1 MPGTGVRV
9 EDYGWAELGELVT
22 SFGYGVLSA
31 LVPFVN
37 AEGYVVISSVS
48 SIGRAVPV
56 IAGVALGQTL
66 GKVLLFL
73 GVRRGRQFPFVRRER
88 ARFRRGT
95 AGPGRRRL
103 SQAIAFL
110 LRLVGEKRWGLPI
123 VLLAAV
129 VGFPPLYAVALL
141 AGATRMRVGWF
152 AALVLIGRTA
162 RFVLVARGVAVF
174 HPH

>member
-1 MPGTGVRV
+1 M
-9 EDYGWAELGELVT
+9 T

-31 LVPFVN
+31 IVPLAN
-37 AEGYVVISSVS
+37 AESYVVVSGIS
-48 SIGRAVPV
+48 SIGRAAPV
-56 IAGVALGQTL
+56 VAGVALGQTL

-73 GVRRGRQFPFVRRER
+73 GVRRGKQFPFVRREK

-95 AGPGRRRL
+95 AGPRRRRL
-103 SQAIAFL
+103 SEAIATL

-129 VGFPPLYAVALL
+129 AGVPPLYAVALL
-141 AGATRMRVGWF
+141 AGATRMRLGWF
-152 AALVLIGRTA
+152 AAAVLVGRTA
-162 RFVLVARGVAVF
+162 RFVLVARGVAVL

>member
-1 MPGTGVRV
+1 MRV

-31 LVPFVN
+31 LVPLAN
-37 AEGYVVISSVS
+37 AESYVVVSGMS
-48 SIGRAVPV
+48 SIGRAVPIV
-56 IAGVALGQTL
+56 AGVALGQTL

-73 GVRRGRQFPFVRRER
+73 GVRRGKQFPFVRRER

-95 AGPGRRRL
+95 AGPARRKL
-103 SQAIAFL
+103 GEVVTAL

-129 VGFPPLYAVALL
+129 IGLPPLYAVALL
-141 AGATRMRVGWF
+141 AGATRMRLGWF
-152 AALVLIGRTA
+152 AAVVLVGRTV
-162 RFVLVARGVAVF
+162 RFVLVARGVAVL

>member
-1 MPGTGVRV
+1 MD
-9 EDYGWAELGELVT
+9 DYGWAELGELVT

-37 AEGYVVISSVS
+37 AESYVVVSGMS
-48 SIGRAVPV
+48 SIGRAVPIV
-56 IAGVALGQTL
+56 AGVALGQTL

-73 GVRRGRQFPFVRRER
+73 GVRRGKQFPFVRRER
-88 ARFRRGT
+88 KRFQRGT
-95 AGPGRRRL
+95 AGPARRRL

-129 VGFPPLYAVALL
+129 IGLPPLYAVALL
-141 AGATRMRVGWF
+141 AGATRMKIGWF
-152 AALVLIGRTA
+152 TAAVLVGRTA

-174 HPH
+174 HPQ

>member
-1 MPGTGVRV
+1 VA
-9 EDYGWAELGELVT
+9 DYGWAELGELLT

-37 AEGYVVISSVS
+37 AESYVVVSGIS

-56 IAGVALGQTL
+56 VAGVALGQTL

-73 GVRRGRQFPFVRRER
+73 GVRRGKQFPFVRRER
-88 ARFRRGT
+88 ARFSRGT
-95 AGPGRRRL
+95 AGPARRRF
-103 SQAIAFL
+103 SQAIATL

-129 VGFPPLYAVALL
+129 TGLPPLYAVALL
-141 AGATRMRVGWF
+141 AGATRMRIGWF
-152 AALVLIGRTA
+152 TVAVLVGRTA
-162 RFVLVARGVAVF
+162 RFVLVARGVAVL

>member
-1 MPGTGVRV
+1 MGG
-9 EDYGWAELGELVT
+9 YGWAELGELVT

-31 LVPFVN
+31 LVPLVN
-37 AEGYVVISSVS
+37 AESYVVLSGLS

-56 IAGVALGQTL
+56 VLGVALGQTL

-73 GVRRGRQFPFVRRER
+73 GVRRGKQFPFIRRER

-95 AGPGRRRL
+95 AGPARRKL
-103 SQAIAFL
+103 SRAIAWL

-129 VGFPPLYAVALL
+129 TGLPPLYAVALL
-141 AGATRMRVGWF
+141 AGATKMRIGWF
-152 AALVLIGRTA
+152 TVAVLVGRVA
-162 RFVLVARGVAVF
+162 RFVLVARGVAVL
-174 HPH
+174 HPQ

>member
-1 MPGTGVRV
+1 MQ
-9 EDYGWAELGELVT
+9 DYGWAELVELVT

-37 AEGYVVISSVS
+37 AESYVVVSGIS

-56 IAGVALGQTL
+56 VAGVALGQTL

-73 GVRRGRQFPFVRRER
+73 GVRRGKQFPFVRRER
-88 ARFRRGT
+88 AKASTRPVNSVRRKFRRAVAT
-95 AGPGRRRL
+95 
-103 SQAIAFL
+103 L

-129 VGFPPLYAVALL
+129 VGIPPLYAVALL
-141 AGATRMRVGWF
+141 AGATKMRALWFGLVVLVGR
-152 AALVLIGRTA
+152 VT
-162 RFVLVARGVAVF
+162 RFVLVALGLNGLQAWLF
-174 HPH
+174 

>member
-1 MPGTGVRV
+1 VRV
-9 EDYGWAELGELVT
+9 GDYGWAELGELVT

-37 AEGYVVISSVS
+37 AESYVVVSGIS

-56 IAGVALGQTL
+56 VVGVALGQTL
-66 GKVLLFL
+66 GKLLLFL
-73 GVRRGRQFPFVRRER
+73 GVRRGKQFPFVRREK

-95 AGPGRRRL
+95 AGPARRRF
-103 SQAIAFL
+103 SQAVAAL

-129 VGFPPLYAVALL
+129 VGLPPLYAVALL

-152 AALVLIGRTA
+152 VAAVLVGRTV
-162 RFVLVARGVAVF
+162 RFVLVARGVAIF
-174 HPH
+174 HPHP

>member
-1 MPGTGVRV
+1 MPGPGVHV
-9 EDYGWAELGELVT
+9 EDYDWAELGELVT

-37 AEGYVVISSVS
+37 AESYVVVSGLS

-56 IAGVALGQTL
+56 VVGVALGQTL

-73 GVRRGRQFPFVRRER
+73 GVRRGKQFPFIRREG

-95 AGPGRRRL
+95 AGPARRKL
-103 SQAIAFL
+103 SEAVAFL

-123 VLLAAV
+123 VLLAGV
-129 VGFPPLYAVALL
+129 VGLPPLYAVALL

-152 AALVLIGRTA
+152 AAAVLVGRTV
-162 RFVLVARGVAVF
+162 RFVLVARGVAVL
-174 HPH
+174 HPQ